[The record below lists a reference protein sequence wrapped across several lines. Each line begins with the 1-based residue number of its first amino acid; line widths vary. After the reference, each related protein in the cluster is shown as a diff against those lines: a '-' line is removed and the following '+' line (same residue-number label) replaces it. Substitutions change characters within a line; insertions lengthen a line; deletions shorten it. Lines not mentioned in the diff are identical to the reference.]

1 MRPWRI
7 SDSDYI
13 MDNSHTIDTR
23 KTIFV
28 GGVPRPLKAIELA
41 EIMNEKYGNVCYA
54 GIDIDTEL
62 KYPKGADSMICVSV
76 QTLKLFFLP
85 VRGCTCHLLISS
97 QFHQCCVS
105 EIRSN
110 HLWRCG

>member
-1 MRPWRI
+1 MISVYTLLQVQVRPWRI

-13 MDNSHTIDTR
+13 MDGSHAIDTR

-54 GIDIDTEL
+54 GIDIDIEL
-62 KYPKGADSMICVSV
+62 KYPKGV
-76 QTLKLFFLP
+76 
-85 VRGCTCHLLISS
+85 
-97 QFHQCCVS
+97 
-105 EIRSN
+105 
-110 HLWRCG
+110 

>member
-1 MRPWRI
+1 MKTQLYKFFRNINFLYYSNNACIIVTPCNLFNMISHYTLLQVQVRPWRI

-13 MDNSHTIDTR
+13 MDGSHAIDTR

-62 KYPKGADSMICVSV
+62 KYPKGD
-76 QTLKLFFLP
+76 
-85 VRGCTCHLLISS
+85 
-97 QFHQCCVS
+97 
-105 EIRSN
+105 
-110 HLWRCG
+110 

>member
-1 MRPWRI
+1 
-7 SDSDYI
+7 
-13 MDNSHTIDTR
+13 MDGSHTIDTR

-62 KYPKGADSMICVSV
+62 KYPKGV
-76 QTLKLFFLP
+76 
-85 VRGCTCHLLISS
+85 
-97 QFHQCCVS
+97 
-105 EIRSN
+105 
-110 HLWRCG
+110 